1 MKKAVVYTILPAL
14 ILTLAAGCGSA
25 DRQERLPSASPVI
38 SAVPEMPTPD
48 VGNGV
53 VNDRDGVITPGDNG
67 VTTTA
72 APTARPEKTK
82 PGTSPSATPAM

>member
-1 MKKAVVYTILPAL
+1 MKKAVYIILPAL
-14 ILTLAAGCGSA
+14 LLLHAAGCGMA
-25 DRQERLPSASPVI
+25 DANERVTSPSPVV
-38 SAVPEMPTPD
+38 SATPGMTTPD

-67 VTTTA
+67 MTTTA